1 MGFEQGRQGLLG
13 VLIRVNP
20 GSIPMCST
28 VLRVMLVGMETRDQR
43 VNDARVL
50 PGGPLPGSTRAGIRW
65 AQAAF
70 IVGLAYALVS
80 ISWGLG
86 STWALDTVGGT
97 LETEGRAGN
106 AALSV
111 IVWASVL
118 LKLIAAALGLAV
130 TRPHHQP
137 KKLVAVAT
145 WVAAGVLIVY
155 GGVLTFV
162 GLLVQADVIH
172 ADTNADHRAL
182 AWHAYLWDPWFLL
195 WGLLLAAA
203 LWCSRAHR
211 TPSPRHTGRYD
222 R

>member
-1 MGFEQGRQGLLG
+1 
-13 VLIRVNP
+13 
-20 GSIPMCST
+20 
-28 VLRVMLVGMETRDQR
+28 MLVGMENRAHMVDE
-43 VNDARVL
+43 ARVL
-50 PGGPLPGSTRAGIRW
+50 PGGTLPGSTRAGIRW

-80 ISWGLG
+80 SSWGLG
-86 STWALDTVGGT
+86 STWALDTVGGA
-97 LETEGRAGN
+97 LGTEGRAGN

-118 LKLIAAALGLAV
+118 LKLIAAILGLAV

-137 KKLVAVAT
+137 QKLVVVAT

-182 AWHAYLWDPWFLL
+182 AWHSYLWDAWFLV

-203 LWCSRAHR
+203 LWVQQNAANTITSRLNPALR
-211 TPSPRHTGRYD
+211 TVTQ
-222 R
+222 

>member
-1 MGFEQGRQGLLG
+1 M
-13 VLIRVNP
+13 
-20 GSIPMCST
+20 
-28 VLRVMLVGMETRDQR
+28 
-43 VNDARVL
+43 
-50 PGGPLPGSTRAGIRW
+50 
-65 AQAAF
+65 
-70 IVGLAYALVS
+70 VGLAYALVS

-118 LKLIAAALGLAV
+118 LKLIAATLGLAV

-137 KKLVAVAT
+137 QKLVVVAI

-172 ADTNADHRAL
+172 ANTNADHRAL
-182 AWHAYLWDPWFLL
+182 AWHAYLWDPWFLV

-203 LWCSRAHR
+203 LWCSRAQR
-211 TPSPRHTGRYD
+211 TPSPPGATNGDPVSKGPQRGSSDPSDKTNDGRTPQNQASEPVG
-222 R
+222 RW